1 MPSNSCNTIKIIP
14 PNLLYLTWPN
24 TRGGGFC
31 KVLGVDITSIT
42 NRNTANKSLGF
53 LRRNLQTK
61 NPELR
66 ELTRRLSSPSW
77 CMLLQSGTPPPTL
90 DDIQKNNQDGSEV
103 GSSVGL
109 RWLLTLLKYL
119 RHAGKTRLAYPWAAA
134 CWQDWSFSTKYYM
147 DMSQLPLPS
156 YVILL
161 THISWTSHL
170 LAHRQSY
177 TRTTTTSTH
186 FFPWHLFSEQSPGP
200 HCQPDRPW

>member
-31 KVLGVDITSIT
+31 KVLGIDITSIT

-66 ELTRRLSSPSW
+66 ELTRPLSSPSW
-77 CMLLQSGTPPPTL
+77 CRLLQSGTPP
-90 DDIQKNNQDGSEV
+90 
-103 GSSVGL
+103 
-109 RWLLTLLKYL
+109 LLTTYRKSIKMVQRWAARWVLGDYSPYSSISDMLGRHGWRTL
-119 RHAGKTRLAYPWAAA
+119 EQRHADRTSPFLQNITWI
-134 CWQDWSFSTKYYM
+134 CH
-147 DMSQLPLPS
+147 S
-156 YVILL
+156 YRSLH
-161 THISWTSHL
+161 TSSSWPHISWTSHL

-177 TRTTTTSTH
+177 TWTTTTSTH